1 MPYGTSE
8 PPPLTPPPGCDGSHG
23 RGRISRGRGGVSW
36 GVGGARLPPLPKDLS
51 PLSAERILAGSLRL
65 GGEGGKGGEGQS
77 PSGTHGTI
85 RRLAVVGVGREG
97 RGDDGAGPALCA
109 ELARRW
115 RGCDDRL
122 ALDAGIAP
130 ENVGGSLRRFH
141 PDVVLMVDAADMGES
156 PGAVRRLAE
165 DQILGCSASTHTVP
179 LGLVARYLSESLGC
193 QVRVLG
199 LQADRFADGPLSD
212 PVRRSVSRLA
222 RHLAPTGRRLPNPK
236 RLMEKERPR

>member
-1 MPYGTSE
+1 
-8 PPPLTPPPGCDGSHG
+8 
-23 RGRISRGRGGVSW
+23 
-36 GVGGARLPPLPKDLS
+36 
-51 PLSAERILAGSLRL
+51 
-65 GGEGGKGGEGQS
+65 
-77 PSGTHGTI
+77 
-85 RRLAVVGVGREG
+85 VGRAG

-109 ELARRW
+109 QLARSW

-130 ENVGGSLRRFH
+130 ENVGGALRRFQ

-193 QVRVLG
+193 EVRVLG
-199 LQADRFADGPLSD
+199 LQADRVGVDGPMSG

-222 RHLAPTGRRLPNPK
+222 RHLVLAGRRVPNPK
-236 RLMEKERPR
+236 TLMAKERPL

>member
-1 MPYGTSE
+1 
-8 PPPLTPPPGCDGSHG
+8 
-23 RGRISRGRGGVSW
+23 
-36 GVGGARLPPLPKDLS
+36 
-51 PLSAERILAGSLRL
+51 
-65 GGEGGKGGEGQS
+65 
-77 PSGTHGTI
+77 
-85 RRLAVVGVGREG
+85 VGRAG

-130 ENVGGSLRRFH
+130 ENVGGALRRFQ
-141 PDVVLMVDAADMGES
+141 PDVVLIVDAADMGES
-156 PGAVRRLAE
+156 PGAVRRLTE

-222 RHLAPTGRRLPNPK
+222 RHLASTGRWLPTDT
-236 RLMEKERPR
+236 LMEKERPL

>member
-1 MPYGTSE
+1 MGGEAGISR
-8 PPPLTPPPGCDGSHG
+8 DG
-23 RGRISRGRGGVSW
+23 RG
-36 GVGGARLPPLPKDLS
+36 KQ
-51 PLSAERILAGSLRL
+51 
-65 GGEGGKGGEGQS
+65 GKAVKGTPA
-77 PSGTHGTI
+77 PSGL
-85 RRLAVVGVGREG
+85 RLAVVGVGRAG

-109 ELARRW
+109 QLARSW

-130 ENVGGSLRRFH
+130 ENVGGALRRFQ
-141 PDVVLMVDAADMGES
+141 PDVVLIVDAANMGES
-156 PGAVRRLAE
+156 PGAVRRLTE

-212 PVRRSVSRLA
+212 PVRRSVARLA
-222 RHLAPTGRRLPNPK
+222 RHLVFAGRWLPNPK
-236 RLMEKERPR
+236 TLMEKERPL